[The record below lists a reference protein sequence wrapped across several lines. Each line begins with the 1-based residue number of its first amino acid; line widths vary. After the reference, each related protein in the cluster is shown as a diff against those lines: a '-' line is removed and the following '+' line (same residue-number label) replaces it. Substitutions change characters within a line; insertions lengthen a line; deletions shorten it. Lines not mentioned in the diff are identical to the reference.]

1 MLVSQKELQELREQ
15 FKSVATAPMSPAIGG
30 KKTNTLKR
38 NAMAQRDTV
47 VFNFDKFA
55 KVFCHIFPRWNEND
69 PGLIQL
75 FKVRKKAGK

>member
-1 MLVSQKELQELREQ
+1 LQELREQ
-15 FKSVATAPMSPAIGG
+15 FKSLATAPMSPAGG

-38 NAMAQRDTV
+38 NAVIARDTV

-69 PGLIQL
+69 PALIQL
-75 FKVRKKAGK
+75 FKVIR